1 MALQVDTILALLK
14 MAYGV
19 QMKFLFHTSVQS
31 FTILTKCSRSDII
44 VSENIAYS
52 GKAVNLSP
60 QKWGICMTITELI
73 LLLGLIVSIIEV
85 VNKKK

>member
-1 MALQVDTILALLK
+1 MI
-14 MAYGV
+14 
-19 QMKFLFHTSVQS
+19 
-31 FTILTKCSRSDII
+31 
-44 VSENIAYS
+44 SENIAYS
-52 GKAVNLSP
+52 GKVVNLSP